1 MTSNQEDGSKRE
13 TLLDLGSLIPKL
25 DIEIEPVTRL
35 GPFVLAKDHDAQV
48 ANLLADII
56 VQSNMIDSLSME
68 LRQTKLKLDKVLSRI
83 ERFNG

>member
-1 MTSNQEDGSKRE
+1 M
-13 TLLDLGSLIPKL
+13 LLDLSSLIPKL

-48 ANLLADII
+48 ANLLADIV